1 MFSAYFAFIKI
12 EILFSLFYT
21 PKTPRMN
28 IVSNTFTALPAE
40 ICNII
45 YQYYK
50 LPFADELKVKMRCYL
65 FGSIRVGL
73 IMMEKWEWVDHKR
86 SRRDHMNL
94 WGDSFYVHRGKI
106 YYPNRGHV
114 IVLMKK
120 NNLFICEEMETRTM
134 IKQLIKL

>member
-1 MFSAYFAFIKI
+1 M
-12 EILFSLFYT
+12 SLYYT
-21 PKTPRMN
+21 QKTPNMN
-28 IVSNTFTALPAE
+28 IVSKTFTTLPAE

-65 FGSIRVGL
+65 LGSIRVGRR
-73 IMMEKWEWVDHKR
+73 MMQRWEWVDHKR
-86 SRRDHMNL
+86 SRIDHRNL
-94 WGDSFYVHRGKI
+94 WGGSY
-106 YYPNRGHV
+106 RGHV

-120 NNLFICEEMETRTM
+120 NNLSICEEMETRTM